1 MAFPKSMS
9 CLVATNM
16 NIFIC
21 SGTWRGGCLC
31 WTAWPPQQDAGQDA
45 LWEVNELRSFSVGSD
60 ISLAWRDLD
69 HLQDFISSQYNMGHY
84 WFLSSSRWSHQQLKL
99 IIHDHQSSGSAS
111 PRSRSMTGW
120 RCTGSILF
128 SRRKKIVSLLRW
140 GSEVEKI
147 IEKGK
152 DGGKAF
158 SKECFKVFKIV
169 FQVTEHEVQNSVRS
183 IPKLDTLILVKVEIF
198 TKEQMIRLFVTNI
211 QIFFIKVWSGCIISH
226 ISSRERKCP
235 LRRKIW

>member
-1 MAFPKSMS
+1 MTDWSFTGYPLKMRTSFLCITRFAHRHWRYLFPRDAVGERIKKFLIKNKTKKEYFSLLMAFPKSMS

-158 SKECFKVFKIV
+158 FKRMF
-169 FQVTEHEVQNSVRS
+169 
-183 IPKLDTLILVKVEIF
+183 
-198 TKEQMIRLFVTNI
+198 
-211 QIFFIKVWSGCIISH
+211 
-226 ISSRERKCP
+226 
-235 LRRKIW
+235 

>member
-1 MAFPKSMS
+1 MLLLVS
-9 CLVATNM
+9 CHVAINI

-120 RCTGSILF
+120 RCTVSILF

-152 DGGKAF
+152 GGGKAF
-158 SKECFKVFKIV
+158 
-169 FQVTEHEVQNSVRS
+169 FQKNVLKFL
-183 IPKLDTLILVKVEIF
+183 KLFPGDRARGA
-198 TKEQMIRLFVTNI
+198 EQRPLHPQAWHSHSGQGRNI
-211 QIFFIKVWSGCIISH
+211 YWGANDQIFCDKYSNIF
-226 ISSRERKCP
+226 
-235 LRRKIW
+235 

>member
-99 IIHDHQSSGSAS
+99 IIHDHQHIIFRISLSEIKEHDWVTMYGLNPLLKEEENCQLIEVRQWSGKDY
-111 PRSRSMTGW
+111 W
-120 RCTGSILF
+120 
-128 SRRKKIVSLLRW
+128 
-140 GSEVEKI
+140 
-147 IEKGK
+147 KGK
-152 DGGKAF
+152 GWWKSF
-158 SKECFKVFKIV
+158 FK
-169 FQVTEHEVQNSVRS
+169 RM
-183 IPKLDTLILVKVEIF
+183 L
-198 TKEQMIRLFVTNI
+198 
-211 QIFFIKVWSGCIISH
+211 
-226 ISSRERKCP
+226 
-235 LRRKIW
+235 